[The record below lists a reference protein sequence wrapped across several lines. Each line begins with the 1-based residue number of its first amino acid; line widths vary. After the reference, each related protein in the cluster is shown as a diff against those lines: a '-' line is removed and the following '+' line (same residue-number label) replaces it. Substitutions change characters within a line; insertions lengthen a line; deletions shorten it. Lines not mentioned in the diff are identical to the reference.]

1 MCVVPPS
8 LSRSKFQP
16 VPVNVSRVCVAGREV
31 RATSAGNA
39 LETRATRQILIRAE
53 IREPVLGA
61 PLEPASRDT
70 PVAI

>member
-1 MCVVPPS
+1 M
-8 LSRSKFQP
+8 
-16 VPVNVSRVCVAGREV
+16 NVSRVRVAEV